1 MKSIIS
7 AAAAD
12 AEQIVATFDALLR
25 IAQVETGA
33 RRARFDIV
41 DLSDVLETVADA
53 YGPDVEQA
61 GQHIETAVA
70 PGLHVRGDRHLLVQA
85 FANLVENAIRHAGCG
100 ARVSV
105 SAEAQGSSA
114 QLVVSDSGPGIPEAD
129 RARVLQ
135 RFVRL
140 EASRSTPGTGLG
152 LTLVKA
158 VADLHEAALSL
169 SDNRPGL
176 RVTIRFAKA

>member
-1 MKSIIS
+1 
-7 AAAAD
+7 
-12 AEQIVATFDALLR
+12 
-25 IAQVETGA
+25 
-33 RRARFDIV
+33 
-41 DLSDVLETVADA
+41 
-53 YGPDVEQA
+53 
-61 GQHIETAVA
+61 
-70 PGLHVRGDRHLLVQA
+70 
-85 FANLVENAIRHAGCG
+85 
-100 ARVSV
+100 
-105 SAEAQGSSA
+105 
-114 QLVVSDSGPGIPEAD
+114 VSDSGPGIPEAD

-158 VADLHEAALSL
+158 VADLHGAALSL